1 MQHLLHLYM
10 SPGPLGIQILFCHQV
25 LLFSV
30 VWEKFEHHRNKDPPV
45 QRLLM
50 EAPACVLI
58 GCGFRTTSV
67 FKELA
72 PPSQRPGK
80 LKMCFHRQCFS
91 SLQSSVGHV
100 LNVGPSAPR
109 GFLPWLV
116 LFIKNQKT
124 ENRAGVHFCKKK
136 KKICT
141 FAEKRPKKE
150 IH

>member
-1 MQHLLHLYM
+1 MQRLLHLYM
-10 SPGPLGIQILFCHQV
+10 SPGPLGTQILFCHQV

-30 VWEKFEHHRNKDPPV
+30 VREKFEHHLNKDPPV
-45 QRLLM
+45 QRLFL
-50 EAPACVLI
+50 EAPARVLI

-72 PPSQRPGK
+72 PPSQCPGK

-91 SLQSSVGHV
+91 SLQSSAGHV

-116 LFIKNQKT
+116 LFKSGSPECVLWLFPSIRQ
-124 ENRAGVHFCKKK
+124 GG
-136 KKICT
+136 
-141 FAEKRPKKE
+141 FAVQLVWKALG
-150 IH
+150 